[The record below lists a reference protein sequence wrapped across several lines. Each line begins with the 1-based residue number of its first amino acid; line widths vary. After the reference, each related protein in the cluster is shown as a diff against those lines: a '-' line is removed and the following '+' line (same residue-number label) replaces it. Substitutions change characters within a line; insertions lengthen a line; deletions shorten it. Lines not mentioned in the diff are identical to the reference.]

1 MVFILEFNKF
11 VLVGKNTRSLKVH
24 INSVWIE
31 RIYVGKEN
39 GQVVNRERTN
49 STLFMPFLIKTLM
62 WLIILTTRIKDK

>member
-49 STLFMPFLIKTLM
+49 STLFMPFLI
-62 WLIILTTRIKDK
+62 